1 MYIYYPSC
9 NFSIASPSTAK
20 VVRNLLKE
28 KMVVAGCCLRDQR
41 EIHEDDIGVYFCQ
54 HCRETIEN
62 KVKTMSLWEYI
73 DSLEDFD
80 FPDYNHEKMLLQDC
94 YRDRNHPEVH
104 QAVRSILQKMNVDVV
119 EAKRNKENSVYCGT
133 LHYETENHALLEKLK
148 AYPDV
153 TLLFVPERKGKT
165 AAMNRGMGFV
175 TTPLVIFTD
184 ANTFINPQAVR
195 EIVKCFNH
203 PQVGCVAGEK
213 RVDMYSTEG
222 AVSGGEGLYWKYE
235 SWLKKMDYQLY
246 SAIGAAGELF
256 AIRTPLYEEM
266 PEDTLLDDFM
276 LSLRIA
282 MKQYTIAYCD
292 TAYALESGSA
302 DMKEEE
308 KRKVRIAAGGLQSV
322 YRLKELLNPLR
333 YGILS
338 FQYVSHRVLRWSV
351 TPVALF
357 LLFPLNI
364 LLVVCSESLPVYFL
378 FLLLQSAFYL
388 GGVYGS
394 LLSAKSVKNKF
405 LYIPYYFLFMN
416 INVIKGFF
424 YLKRHAG
431 GTWEKSRRA

>member
-1 MYIYYPSC
+1 
-9 NFSIASPSTAK
+9 
-20 VVRNLLKE
+20 
-28 KMVVAGCCLRDQR
+28 
-41 EIHEDDIGVYFCQ
+41 
-54 HCRETIEN
+54 
-62 KVKTMSLWEYI
+62 
-73 DSLEDFD
+73 
-80 FPDYNHEKMLLQDC
+80 MLF
-94 YRDRNHPEVH
+94 
-104 QAVRSILQKMNVDVV
+104 RS
-119 EAKRNKENSVYCGT
+119 
-133 LHYETENHALLEKLK
+133 
-148 AYPDV
+148 
-153 TLLFVPERKGKT
+153 
-165 AAMNRGMGFV
+165 
-175 TTPLVIFTD
+175 
-184 ANTFINPQAVR
+184 
-195 EIVKCFNH
+195 
-203 PQVGCVAGEK
+203 
-213 RVDMYSTEG
+213 
-222 AVSGGEGLYWKYE
+222 
-235 SWLKKMDYQLY
+235 
-246 SAIGAAGELF
+246 
-256 AIRTPLYEEM
+256 
-266 PEDTLLDDFM
+266 
-276 LSLRIA
+276 
-282 MKQYTIAYCD
+282 
-292 TAYALESGSA
+292 YALESGSA

-424 YLKRHAG
+424 YLKKHAG

>member
-1 MYIYYPSC
+1 M
-9 NFSIASPSTAK
+9 A
-20 VVRNLLKE
+20 E
-28 KMVVAGCCLRDQR
+28 
-41 EIHEDDIGVYFCQ
+41 
-54 HCRETIEN
+54 
-62 KVKTMSLWEYI
+62 
-73 DSLEDFD
+73 
-80 FPDYNHEKMLLQDC
+80 
-94 YRDRNHPEVH
+94 
-104 QAVRSILQKMNVDVV
+104 
-119 EAKRNKENSVYCGT
+119 
-133 LHYETENHALLEKLK
+133 
-148 AYPDV
+148 
-153 TLLFVPERKGKT
+153 
-165 AAMNRGMGFV
+165 
-175 TTPLVIFTD
+175 
-184 ANTFINPQAVR
+184 
-195 EIVKCFNH
+195 
-203 PQVGCVAGEK
+203 
-213 RVDMYSTEG
+213 
-222 AVSGGEGLYWKYE
+222 
-235 SWLKKMDYQLY
+235 KMDYQLY

-378 FLLLQSAFYL
+378 FFCCNPHSTS
-388 GGVYGS
+388 GE
-394 LLSAKSVKNKF
+394 
-405 LYIPYYFLFMN
+405 FMAASC
-416 INVIKGFF
+416 
-424 YLKRHAG
+424 LP
-431 GTWEKSRRA
+431 SP

>member
-1 MYIYYPSC
+1 M
-9 NFSIASPSTAK
+9 
-20 VVRNLLKE
+20 
-28 KMVVAGCCLRDQR
+28 
-41 EIHEDDIGVYFCQ
+41 H
-54 HCRETIEN
+54 
-62 KVKTMSLWEYI
+62 
-73 DSLEDFD
+73 
-80 FPDYNHEKMLLQDC
+80 
-94 YRDRNHPEVH
+94 
-104 QAVRSILQKMNVDVV
+104 
-119 EAKRNKENSVYCGT
+119 
-133 LHYETENHALLEKLK
+133 
-148 AYPDV
+148 
-153 TLLFVPERKGKT
+153 
-165 AAMNRGMGFV
+165 
-175 TTPLVIFTD
+175 
-184 ANTFINPQAVR
+184 
-195 EIVKCFNH
+195 
-203 PQVGCVAGEK
+203 
-213 RVDMYSTEG
+213 
-222 AVSGGEGLYWKYE
+222 
-235 SWLKKMDYQLY
+235 
-246 SAIGAAGELF
+246 
-256 AIRTPLYEEM
+256 
-266 PEDTLLDDFM
+266 EDTLLDDFM